1 MIDGT
6 AALLGTV
13 DDADPLVPANWPIL
27 RASSEEV
34 DANVDDDVALVPEL
48 SDGADNEEA
57 DPEFETPVL
66 VREL

>member
-6 AALLGTV
+6 VALLGTA
-13 DDADPLVPANWPIL
+13 DEADPLVPANWPIL

-57 DPEFETPVL
+57 DPELETPVL

>member
-1 MIDGT
+1 M
-6 AALLGTV
+6 
-13 DDADPLVPANWPIL
+13 